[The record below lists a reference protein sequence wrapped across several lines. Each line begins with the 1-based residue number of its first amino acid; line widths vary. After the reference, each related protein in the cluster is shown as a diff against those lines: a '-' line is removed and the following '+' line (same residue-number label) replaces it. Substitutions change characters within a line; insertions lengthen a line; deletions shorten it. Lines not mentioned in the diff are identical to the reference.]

1 MSKAIKVLISVAVIV
16 ATAVFLLIQN
26 IDQIVESAI
35 ETVGSEVTGVSVTV
49 DSVEISLQQGTGAIR
64 GLLIGNPPGFK
75 TDAAISIALAEVN
88 LDTGSLSSDVIV
100 VESVRVDSATVN
112 FEQQAKGNNLQLI
125 MDQLSSNTPSE
136 SSSTSDSGD
145 DAIKLIVDQFD
156 FLNATTT
163 ISVPALKQSKTVN
176 IPDVRLSGIGRKT
189 SGISASELAAQI
201 IGPIV
206 EKSMTAVTGISEEEV
221 RQRVDQELDAAKTQ
235 GKEKATEK
243 IFDMMN

>member
-1 MSKAIKVLISVAVIV
+1 MSKAIKVLIGVAVIV
-16 ATAVFLLIQN
+16 AAAVFLLIQN

-163 ISVPALKQSKTVN
+163 ISVPALKQSKTVK
-176 IPDVRLSGIGRKT
+176 IPNVSLSGIGRKT

-206 EKSMTAVTGISEEEV
+206 EKSMTAATGISEEEV

-243 IFDMMN
+243 LFDMMN